1 MLAHLVN
8 AQDAQTLEGLG
19 SHTCQLSMHH
29 YSVSQRITTHLLKAD
44 GPESI
49 RTETWQP
56 DAVDDAGR
64 ACQARHTSN
73 EQKSGVDQTP
83 AKEEGPSARPSG
95 FPWFGG
101 QPYSRPALVTPPMGS
116 GIFSRNS
123 ATGIIG

>member
-1 MLAHLVN
+1 MNSEATLASLACTTVPH
-8 AQDAQTLEGLG
+8 
-19 SHTCQLSMHH
+19 
-29 YSVSQRITTHLLKAD
+29 RITTHLLKAD